1 MLTDSF
7 VSICFMGAGCFS
19 NRSMAHV
26 FPSRLIKP
34 KADKTRLLWTQ
45 GKSRFQKRRT
55 MRAAAKDTR
64 LHTLWHHIPIHESM
78 KIFRE
83 VDQEE
88 QKNIGHNGYKDFLFP
103 LG

>member
-1 MLTDSF
+1 
-7 VSICFMGAGCFS
+7 
-19 NRSMAHV
+19 
-26 FPSRLIKP
+26 
-34 KADKTRLLWTQ
+34 
-45 GKSRFQKRRT
+45 

-64 LHTLWHHIPIHESM
+64 LHTLWHHIPIHEAM

-88 QKNIGHNGYKDFLFP
+88 ENVGHNGYKDFLFP

>member
-7 VSICFMGAGCFS
+7 VSIYFMGAGCFS

-64 LHTLWHHIPIHESM
+64 LHTLWHHIPIHEAM

>member
-7 VSICFMGAGCFS
+7 VSIYFMGAGCFS

-34 KADKTRLLWTQ
+34 EADKTRLLWTQ

-55 MRAAAKDTR
+55 KKYWAQR
-64 LHTLWHHIPIHESM
+64 LQRLFVS
-78 KIFRE
+78 
-83 VDQEE
+83 
-88 QKNIGHNGYKDFLFP
+88 IGLICSQFGLTYIR
-103 LG
+103 